1 MDAEG
6 YRGDYSVGDEV
17 LPRLKWLL
25 FLRVVAITLL
35 LGATAVLHIRAGS
48 SYFTISLVRIYVI
61 IGLTYAF
68 TAISGGVLRWVKN
81 IRPFAYLQV
90 CYDILLITALIAV
103 TGRVFSFLYIV
114 GILSAGIILYRAGA
128 LTAAVLGAGC
138 YMVLLIGV
146 NRYGENIRY
155 FNEDFVADVS
165 NLSAPELMYNLGINT
180 VAFFLV
186 ALLSNYLTEKLRRTG
201 MQLAEREEDLEV
213 LEAWSEN
220 VIRSL
225 PSGLITT
232 DSEGIVNSFNRAA
245 ELITGI
251 KAEEVINR
259 PVSELFAPV
268 TSEGSPPEIIYTDKE
283 GNRRY
288 LGMSLSVLES
298 SKGRDIGRIL
308 IFQDQTV
315 YREMEEQLKIS
326 DRLAAVGQ
334 LAAGLAHEIRNPLAS
349 ISGSIQ
355 LLRRDNRFEED
366 DRLLK
371 ILLRETESLNELIT
385 EFLHFARP
393 SPGQVKR
400 VNMKELLEETL
411 ELFHNRSEGGE
422 GVNAELDCPPDIEVM
437 LDTNLMHQV
446 LWNLLVNASEA
457 MEGSGG
463 ISIEVREVIPEAH
476 SEEGKGVRLI
486 VVDEGPG
493 IPEDI
498 KEKVFAPFFTTK
510 EYGTGLG
517 LATVHRSVEYMGGT
531 IRLRSEEEKGT
542 AFIIDLP
549 AKMEKSRQ
557 TSKEAAV

>member
-1 MDAEG
+1 VETG
-6 YRGDYSVGDEV
+6 EYRGEYPGGGEI

-35 LGATAVLHIRAGS
+35 LGATAVLHIRAGD

-61 IGLTYAF
+61 IGMTYAF
-68 TAISGGVLRWVKN
+68 TVVSGIVLPWVKN
-81 IRPFAYLQV
+81 IRPFAYIQA
-90 CYDILLITALIAV
+90 CYDVLLVTTLIAV
-103 TGRVFSFLYIV
+103 TGRVFGFLYII
-114 GILSAGIILYRAGA
+114 GILSAAIILHRAGA
-128 LTAAVLGAGC
+128 LTAAALSVGGYAA
-138 YMVLLIGV
+138 LLVGV
-146 NRYGENIRY
+146 HRYGESLRY
-155 FNEDFVADVS
+155 FNEDFVSDVHG
-165 NLSAPELMYNLGINT
+165 LGRFELMYNLGINT

-186 ALLSNYLTEKLRRTG
+186 ALLSSYLSEKLRHTG

-225 PSGLITT
+225 PSGLVTT
-232 DSEGIVNSFNRAA
+232 NSEGIINSFNRAA
-245 ELITGI
+245 ELITG
-251 KAEEVINR
+251 KMAGEMINR
-259 PVSELFAPV
+259 PIGELFPQV
-268 TSEGSPPEIIYTDKE
+268 TPDDAPPEIVYTDKD

-288 LGMSLSVLES
+288 LGMSLSVLKS
-298 SKGRDIGRIL
+298 SKGKEVGRIL

-315 YREMEEQLKIS
+315 YREMEEQLKIR

-355 LLRRDNRFEED
+355 LLRRDNRFEGD

-371 ILLRETESLNELIT
+371 ILLRETESLNDLIT

-393 SPGQVKR
+393 SSGQVKR
-400 VNMKELLEETL
+400 VNMREMLEEVI
-411 ELFHNRSEGGE
+411 ELFRHRSEGGE
-422 GVNAELDCPPDIEVM
+422 GITTELDCPTDLEVV

-457 MEGSGG
+457 MEGSGR
-463 ISIEVREVIPEAH
+463 ITIEVRGAVPE
-476 SEEGKGVRLI
+476 SKYDEGKGIRLI
-486 VVDEGPG
+486 IADEGPG
-493 IPEDI
+493 IPDDI
-498 KEKVFAPFFTTK
+498 KDKVFAPFFTTK

-517 LATVHRSVEYMGGT
+517 LATVHRSVEYMGGS
-531 IRLRSEEEKGT
+531 IRLRTEEGKGT

-549 AKMEKSRQ
+549 TKAGEPGQ
-557 TSKEAAV
+557 TMKEATV